1 MKNDVCRDRTAHDHP
16 LQQAVGQWQRLARD
30 RQAAAVA
37 VNGADDGAGA
47 ETAPQSE
54 ELARSGERGKSGR
67 TTQDSGDTVAMRGSP
82 SSPAWR
88 PAARDEL
95 LAWRRP
101 ARLPSPS
108 AAEDESE
115 VAESVAQRLNRAIAE
130 SGFCSRR
137 KADELI
143 FSGRVSVNGA
153 VETHAGR
160 RVLPEDSIAV
170 DGAPLPGTQSK
181 VYIMLHK
188 PVQVVSTA
196 SDPDGR
202 PTVLS
207 LLPREYAGTRLFPVG
222 RLDYFSE
229 GLILL
234 TNDGRLSQRL
244 MHPRHHLPKEYEV
257 IVRDAV
263 TQKALQTMRS
273 GMRLAEGEVL
283 RPVEVT
289 ARGMASGC
297 TQLRMILRQGINRQI
312 RRMCRDLGL
321 TILRLRR
328 VAIGPLRLG
337 DLSPGR
343 CRPLRER
350 ELAALRQAVGW
361 R

>member
-1 MKNDVCRDRTAHDHP
+1 MMGRHP
-16 LQQAVGQWQRLARD
+16 LERAVGQWQRLAQD
-30 RQAAAVA
+30 RKASAVAAQTDAPDGRQNVSEAAA
-37 VNGADDGAGA
+37 GSRYGEYAGN
-47 ETAPQSE
+47 ESPVRDTGS
-54 ELARSGERGKSGR
+54 KSG
-67 TTQDSGDTVAMRGSP
+67 SGQRPVY
-82 SSPAWR
+82 AWR

-95 LAWRRP
+95 LAWQRSS
-101 ARLPSPS
+101 RLPSPS
-108 AAEDESE
+108 CDAIESDPP
-115 VAESVAQRLNRAIAE
+115 VCGQRLNRAIAE
-130 SGFCSRR
+130 AGFCSRR

-143 FSGRVSVNGA
+143 FSGRVCVNGE

-160 RVLPEDSIAV
+160 RVLPKDSIAI
-170 DGAPLPGTQSK
+170 DGTPLPGTQRK
-181 VYIMLHK
+181 IYILLHK

-202 PTVLS
+202 PTVLT
-207 LLPREYAGTRLFPVG
+207 LLPREYADTRLFPVG

-234 TNDGRLSQRL
+234 TNDGQLAQRL

-257 IVRDAV
+257 IVRDVV

-273 GMRLAEGEVL
+273 GMRLAEGDEL

-289 ARGMASGC
+289 ARSMASGC

-328 VAIGPLRLG
+328 VAIGPLQLG
-337 DLSPGR
+337 DLALGR
-343 CRPLRER
+343 CRPLRET
-350 ELAALRQAVGW
+350 ELAALRQAVGL